1 MMRRTTVLFLFLAA
15 ALSLALFS
23 LKYQVQDLED
33 EFVALNRSISAER
46 RAMHVLEAEWSYLN
60 DPQRLGALAARH
72 LGLRPVDSEQL
83 GTLDCWSKS
92 FDSMKLAD
100 LTAATHFGRAQRKH
114 IFACFF
120 HIECQVPWLGGIRSR
135 S

>member
-1 MMRRTTVLFLFLAA
+1 MMQRTTALFVFMAA

-33 EFVALNRSISAER
+33 EFVSLNRSILAER

-60 DPQRLGALAARH
+60 DPARLGPLAARH

-83 GTLDCWSKS
+83 GTLRTLSVLPS
-92 FDSMKLAD
+92 VREGAARTNVAD
-100 LTAATHFGRAQRKH
+100 RNPRPLLTPLVGGRAGR
-114 IFACFF
+114 
-120 HIECQVPWLGGIRSR
+120 
-135 S
+135 

>member
-33 EFVALNRSISAER
+33 EFVGLNGSILAER
-46 RAMHVLEAEWSYLN
+46 RTMHVLEAEWSYLN
-60 DPQRLGALAARH
+60 DPARLGALAARH

-83 GTLDCWSKS
+83 GTLGTLSVLSSGREGAPRTNVADRNTLPLLTP
-92 FDSMKLAD
+92 LAG
-100 LTAATHFGRAQRKH
+100 GR
-114 IFACFF
+114 
-120 HIECQVPWLGGIRSR
+120 VIR
-135 S
+135 